1 MEGRFIEP
9 GSIPG
14 ASNLFATIANAR
26 VEVGPDEKPQD
37 PAGDFIGASSSAETD
52 RDGTAFD
59 PQIHATDP
67 SGKPV
72 KTKRGRWARKRGRK
86 PNGSRPT
93 GQTDGFRSPLMDQL
107 NIPGNEPVDD
117 FRLVAEMATT
127 SFMSIGTL
135 LLGPDFQPDHDSER
149 TAVRDA
155 FEEYAREKG
164 YDDIPPGIGLLIVCG
179 GYVVTKSAKPTV
191 QARLLS
197 FAGFVTSTASRWGQK
212 IGAWFNFRSNRVR
225 KDNSSSSSRW
235 GGIFGRNSDA
245 NSGPVGATVAAG

>member
-14 ASNLFATIANAR
+14 AASLFSTIANAR
-26 VEVGPDEKPQD
+26 VEVEPDGENT
-37 PAGDFIGASSSAETD
+37 AGHSGEVPNSTETD

-59 PQIHATDP
+59 PTIHATDA
-67 SGKPV
+67 GGRPV

-86 PNGSRPT
+86 PGGSGPA
-93 GQTDGFRSPLMDQL
+93 GKTDGFRSPLMDQL
-107 NIPGNEPVDD
+107 NIPGNEPMDD
-117 FRLVAEMATT
+117 FKLVAEMATT
-127 SFMSIGTL
+127 TFMSLGTI

-164 YDDIPPGIGLLIVCG
+164 YDDIPPGIALMVVCG
-179 GYVVTKSAKPTV
+179 GYIVTKSAKPTV

-197 FAGFVTSTASRWGQK
+197 FAGFITSTTSRWGQK

-225 KDNSSSSSRW
+225 KDNAGKAS
-235 GGIFGRNSDA
+235 GFGSFFRRNSDA
-245 NSGPVGATVAAG
+245 NSGPVGATVATG

>member
-14 ASNLFATIANAR
+14 AASLFAGIANAR
-26 VEVGPDEKPQD
+26 VEVEPDEKPQN
-37 PAGDFIGASSSAETD
+37 PAGDFNGVSSSAETD

-67 SGKPV
+67 SGKPL
-72 KTKRGRWARKRGRK
+72 KTKRGRWAKKRGRK
-86 PNGSRPT
+86 PGSRPSS
-93 GQTDGFRSPLMDQL
+93 GTDGFRSPMMDQL

-127 SFMSIGTL
+127 SFLSIGTI
-135 LLGPDFQPDHDSER
+135 LLGGEFQPDHESER
-149 TAVRDA
+149 TALRDA

-164 YDDIPPGIGLLIVCG
+164 YDDIPPGILLLTVCG
-179 GYVVTKSAKPTV
+179 GYIVQKSTKPGVAE
-191 QARLLS
+191 RLYL
-197 FAGFVTSTASRWGQK
+197 FAGWMTSTTSRWGQK

-225 KDNSSSSSRW
+225 KNDTRAAS
-235 GGIFGRNSDA
+235 GFGSFFRRNSDT
-245 NSGPVGATVAAG
+245 NSRSVGATVAAG